1 MRLHRVAAPLLG
13 AGIALA
19 LLPATWSLE
28 SVAREGQ
35 LGPGFWPRVAL
46 LGLIAACG
54 AKAAEEWRRGA
65 HAGEPGAPERPE
77 ISTVALVVGVGLI
90 VAYVLLAPLLGF
102 ALVTALF
109 IAAFMA
115 LGGMRSPAAIA
126 GSAVLGTVG
135 LLYLFV
141 KLVYLPLPKGDGPF
155 EPITLALYRLLRI
168 F

>member
-1 MRLHRVAAPLLG
+1 MRLHRAAAPLLG
-13 AGIALA
+13 AGIGLA

-46 LGLIAACG
+46 VGLIVACA
-54 AKAAEEWRRGA
+54 AKAIEEWRRGVETRA
-65 HAGEPGAPERPE
+65 AAERPP
-77 ISTVALVVGVGLI
+77 ISTGTLVIGIGLI

-109 IAAFMA
+109 IVAFMV
-115 LGGMRSPAAIA
+115 LCGMRSPAAVMA
-126 GSAVLGTVG
+126 NAVLGTVG
-135 LLYLFV
+135 LLYVFV

>member
-1 MRLHRVAAPLLG
+1 MRLHRAAAPLLG
-13 AGIALA
+13 AGVGLA
-19 LLPATWSLE
+19 LLPGTWSLE
-28 SVAREGQ
+28 SLAREGQ

-46 LGLIAACG
+46 VGLIVACA
-54 AKAAEEWRRGA
+54 AKAVEEWRRGP
-65 HAGEPGAPERPE
+65 HAGDREGAERPE
-77 ISTVALVVGVGLI
+77 ISMATLIVGIGLI

-109 IAAFMA
+109 IAAFMVLCGA
-115 LGGMRSPAAIA
+115 RSPAALA
-126 GSAVLGTVG
+126 ANAVLGTVG